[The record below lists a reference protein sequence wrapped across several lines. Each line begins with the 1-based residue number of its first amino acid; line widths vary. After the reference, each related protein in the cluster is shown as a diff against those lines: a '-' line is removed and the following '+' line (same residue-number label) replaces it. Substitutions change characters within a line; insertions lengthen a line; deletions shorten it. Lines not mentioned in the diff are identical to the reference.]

1 MKCPKCGYEFDG
13 YYVKCDNCNS
23 YLLSSD
29 YLNWIINDCNN
40 RYSTDNITPLV
51 FPSKDSRII
60 FKNILLN
67 QQNET
72 DYFLKY
78 INQVISPEEFAIEY
92 YKHEGYQSFYAEN
105 NYWVVLFLMIY
116 FYEDFIELPLPVE
129 QAFITAIHNEDRI
142 AKMANMNLDALDE
155 ISNLKNHVI
164 TAYFEHMAHFNKT
177 KELLEW
183 NTYKDG
189 LNKFFS
195 INELIVPILHLN
207 NEQLKLIFKRM
218 ADGFKY
224 YTSGLPDLIVYNE
237 KEFFFVEVKSKDD
250 SSSFKQIQWH
260 KFLSEVVG
268 IDVVLFMIDK
278 SNEQLLNI
286 KKSYDIELED
296 SEKRKTK
303 FKESNKSISIDWN
316 DDNLK
321 HQMVHVSNDDFNK
334 LIYLRRAYSLR
345 YKKYVVGEY
354 TRLSRDDF
362 EDSEEWL
369 RFINVRFA
377 KRNDLIF
384 EKAKELYYSPSFEDY
399 RPTQKQLDRNKKAK
413 SFEDNGEY
421 SKAVNLYMENVI
433 EKTGSSITYKR
444 LIFILNK
451 FDRFNDVVKLMD
463 IAIPIFVTMNDKTN
477 SLRFI
482 AQKFAAMNEN
492 KSVSSSEFI
501 TSDSL
506 KSEKKK
512 PTTKQMDLSSYFN

>member
-1 MKCPKCGYEFDG
+1 MKCPNCGYEFEG
-13 YYVKCDNCNS
+13 YSVKCDKCNS

-29 YLNWIINDCNN
+29 YLNWIIEDCSNK
-40 RYSTDNITPLV
+40 YSNTNITPLP
-51 FPSKDSRII
+51 FPSFNSKII

-67 QQNET
+67 QENKQ
-72 DYFLKY
+72 DYYLKY
-78 INQVISPEEFAIEY
+78 LTHEITPEKFAIEY
-92 YKHEGYQSFYAEN
+92 YKQGGYQSFYTEN

-116 FYEDFIELPLPVE
+116 FYEDFIELFLPVE

-142 AKMANMNLDALDE
+142 AQMENMDVNTLDNIPNLA
-155 ISNLKNHVI
+155 NHVI
-164 TAYFEHMAHFNKT
+164 KAYFENMAHFNKT

-183 NTYKDG
+183 DTYNDG
-189 LNKFFS
+189 LNKFFT
-195 INELIVPILHLN
+195 IDELIVPIFHLD

-237 KEFFFVEVKSKDD
+237 KEFFFVEVKSKED

-278 SNEQLLNI
+278 SEEQLINI
-286 KKSYDIELED
+286 KESYDIKLED
-296 SEKRKTK
+296 SKKRKNK
-303 FKESNKSISIDWN
+303 FKESSKIISIDWN
-316 DDNLK
+316 EEHLK
-321 HQMVHVSNDDFNK
+321 QQMAHVNNDDFNN
-334 LIYLRRAYSLR
+334 LIFLRRTYVLQ

-354 TRLSRDDF
+354 TRLSPDDF
-362 EDSEEWL
+362 GDSEEWA
-369 RFINVRFA
+369 RYREVRWA
-377 KRNDLIF
+377 KRNDFLF

-399 RPTQKQLDRNKKAK
+399 RPTQKQLERNKKAK

-421 SKAVNLYMENVI
+421 SKAVDLYMKNVI

-444 LIFILNK
+444 LVFIFNK

-482 AQKFAAMNEN
+482 AQKFAAMNGN
-492 KSVSSSEFI
+492 KSVASAEFI
-501 TSDSL
+501 SSDTL
-506 KSEKKK
+506 KSKQKK
-512 PTTKQMDLSSYFN
+512 TTSKQMDLSSYFN